1 MPYRI
6 LVTDGIDAEGVTVL
20 AAEPELEVDEVP
32 TLPRDELLARIGA
45 YDALV
50 ARSATPVSSEVL
62 RAAPRLA
69 VVGRAGVG
77 VDNIDVALATELGI
91 AVINAPA
98 GNTVAVAE
106 LFFGSVLSL
115 LRHIS
120 RADRSVREG
129 RWEKSAFLGSELKGR
144 TLGIV
149 GLGRI
154 GGEIAVRAHAFGMT
168 VVGYDPYV
176 ADTRLHALRVRRAAT
191 LDDLL
196 REAAVLTVHT
206 PPTDETR
213 AMIGAREIARLAPG
227 SIVVNLSRGGIVD
240 EVALVDGLRR
250 GHLGG
255 AALDVYSKEPLPA
268 DHPLRSAPN
277 VVLTPHIGASTVEAQ
292 RSVSVDVCQAVRD
305 ALLQGELSRSIN
317 AAGVEDG
324 SWADIRPAL
333 LLTRQLAAVGRALL
347 ASRGARAIERIDV
360 SVGDALT
367 GARELLR
374 ASAALGVLAP
384 VVASERLN
392 LINARALATAR
403 GIALSLT
410 EGGPMGEG
418 SIETGSET
426 RGTTYNVAVR
436 LTSGLEEVMVTGV
449 AHPEA
454 APRITRIGPFHVD
467 VQPRG
472 TLLILT
478 NRDVPG
484 VIGRV
489 GTTLGAAGVNIAEYH
504 QARLA
509 EGGDALAAVALDGSV
524 GDTLRHA
531 LLALPDVLS
540 ATVVPLPTE

>member
-1 MPYRI
+1 VTYRI
-6 LVTDGIDAEGVTVL
+6 LVTDGVDAEGVSVL
-20 AAEPELEVDEVP
+20 AAEPALAVDEVP
-32 TLPRDELLARIGA
+32 TLPSDELLARIGA

-50 ARSATPVSSEVL
+50 VRSATRVSSGLL

-77 VDNIDVALATELGI
+77 VDNIDVGLATELGI

-98 GNTVAVAE
+98 GNTTAVAE

-115 LRHIS
+115 LRHIP
-120 RADRSVREG
+120 RADQSLREG

-144 TLGIV
+144 ALGVV

-176 ADTRLHALRVRRAAT
+176 GDPRLHALRVRRAAT

-196 REAAVLTVHT
+196 GEATVLTIHT
-206 PPTDETR
+206 PPTDETQ

-227 SIVVNLSRGGIVD
+227 SIVVNLSRGGMVD
-240 EVALVDGLRR
+240 ELALADGLRR
-250 GHLGG
+250 GHLAG
-255 AALDVYSKEPLPA
+255 AVLDVYSKEPLSA
-268 DHPLRSAPN
+268 DHPLLSMPN

-292 RSVSVDVCQAVRD
+292 RSVSVEVCQAVRD
-305 ALLQGELSRSIN
+305 ALLSGELSRSIN
-317 AAGVEDG
+317 AASVVNG
-324 SWADIRPAL
+324 SWADVRPAL

-347 ASRGARAIERIDV
+347 ASRGARAIDRIDV
-360 SVGDALT
+360 SSGDALA
-367 GARELLR
+367 GAGEALL

-384 VVASERLN
+384 VVANERLN
-392 LINARALATAR
+392 LISARALSTAR
-403 GIALSLT
+403 GIALSVT
-410 EGGPMGEG
+410 AGEALG
-418 SIETGSET
+418 EAGIESAAEN
-426 RGTTYNVAVR
+426 RGATYGVAVR
-436 LTSGLEEVMVTGV
+436 LTSGRHEMTVAGV

-454 APRITRIGPFHVD
+454 APRITRIGAFHVD
-467 VQPRG
+467 VQPRE

-484 VIGRV
+484 VIGHV
-489 GTTLGAAGVNIAEYH
+489 GMALGSAGVNIAEYH

-509 EGGDALAAVALDGSV
+509 QGGEALAAVAVDGSV
-524 GDTLRHA
+524 EDSLRHG

-540 ATVVPLPTE
+540 ATVIPLPIE